1 VGEQM
6 GDINQVLSQD
16 EIDNLVTK
24 SASKK
29 PAVSHSTVSLKNESL
44 TNLDSISVTTVDDT
58 PKIKMENPAPAPR
71 TARETTPVTGH
82 HEECIAAGEIQAL
95 GQRISELSSRL
106 AKIENSLIK
115 LEKKSQ
121 SPNEVSASQIKTAI
135 QQMRNV
141 SSQVEIITEGLRG
154 TAGYNLNKTFK
165 CSSCKSTGVVAIK
178 VKCTQCGQ
186 ENWWGWW
193 PKKK

>member
-1 VGEQM
+1 M
-6 GDINQVLSQD
+6 GDLNQVLSQD
-16 EIDNLVTK
+16 DIDNLVAKNPPKKNVPHATITLEETSPQIKK
-24 SASKK
+24 S
-29 PAVSHSTVSLKNESL
+29 VSIPV
-44 TNLDSISVTTVDDT
+44 VDNGPRVVQQNPPPS
-58 PKIKMENPAPAPR
+58 PKIAKSVQ
-71 TARETTPVTGH
+71 TASGH
-82 HEECIAAGEIQAL
+82 HEECIAAGEIQSLA
-95 GQRISELSSRL
+95 QQISDLSARL
-106 AKIENSLIK
+106 AKIEASIGK
-115 LEKKSQ
+115 IESRSQ
-121 SPNEVSASQIKTAI
+121 SFGEVSMPQIKSAV
-135 QQMRNV
+135 QQMKNV